1 MRGSKVAWAL
11 TLAFVGAL
19 SGDAWMNSR
28 VPRAEAES
36 APRLSI
42 RSPAFSDGGRIPRQY
57 TCDGADSSPPVEW
70 TGAPEKTR
78 TFALVC
84 NDPDAPRGDW
94 VHWVVFDLPATSKG
108 LPENAAPNGREKLA
122 GSGTQGRNDF
132 GKIGW
137 GGPCPPS
144 GSHRYTFRLYALDTE
159 LGLAPEATREQLV
172 KAMQGHVLAQ
182 AQMTAS
188 YARE

>member
-1 MRGSKVAWAL
+1 MRGSKVAWVLRLVLAAAL
-11 TLAFVGAL
+11 F
-19 SGDAWMNSR
+19 GDAWMTAG
-28 VPRAEAES
+28 VPPAEAES

-42 RSPAFSDGGRIPRQY
+42 RSSAFSEGGRIPRQY

-70 TGAPEKTR
+70 TGVPEKTR

-94 VHWVVFDLPATSKG
+94 VHWVVFDLPATTKG

-159 LGLAPEATREQLV
+159 LDLAPGTTREELV

-182 AQMTAS
+182 AQVTAS